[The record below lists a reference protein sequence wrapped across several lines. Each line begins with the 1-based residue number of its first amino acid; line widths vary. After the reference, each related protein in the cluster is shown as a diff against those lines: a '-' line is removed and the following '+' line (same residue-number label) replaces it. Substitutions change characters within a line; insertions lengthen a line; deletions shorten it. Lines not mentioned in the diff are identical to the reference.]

1 MSEDD
6 DGKLD
11 VEEALAKRIGA
22 LIDHELSEVDRRDL
36 EAQLFR
42 NQQSR
47 NLFRGFSAD
56 QELLRQAFSL
66 SDSPETQNHLESSI
80 RAEFDTLKKTTKR
93 SFSEIRVAWQAAAAI
108 LLMAGTFAM
117 TFLWME
123 NRLNT
128 AIEEIATKMETE
140 RQLLAAAV
148 QDALET
154 KVSGEMVQIGQQGSW
169 SDALTPITT
178 YRSKSGHWCRQY
190 LRETVFGEYRLAI
203 RGTACRDQNG
213 NWTTV
218 LAEPASGEDVSG
230 EGA

>member
-1 MSEDD
+1 MSEDN
-6 DGKLD
+6 DGKLEL
-11 VEEALAKRIGA
+11 EEVLAKRVSA

-47 NLFRGFSAD
+47 NLFRGFAAD

-66 SDSPETQNHLESSI
+66 SDNPEAQDHLESSI
-80 RAEFDTLKKTTKR
+80 CAEFDALEKTTKR
-93 SFSEIRVAWQAAAAI
+93 SFSEVHIAWQAAAAI
-108 LLMAGTFAM
+108 LLMAGTFGL
-117 TFLWME
+117 TSLWME
-123 NRLNT
+123 SRLDT

-140 RQLLAAAV
+140 RQLLATTV

-154 KVSGEMVQIGQQGSW
+154 KVSGEVVQIGQQGSW
-169 SDALTPITT
+169 SDALTPIKT

-213 NWTTV
+213 IWTTV
-218 LAEPASGEDVSG
+218 LAEPTSGEDVSG